1 MARKMRLSDA
11 NVAKLRLEG
20 DEYTVWDTRIPG
32 MGVRVRPSGYRAFV
46 YHHTRE
52 GSSTRHTLGPVTLT
66 RVEEAHRK
74 CLELQVRTGS
84 KKTERAAVTSP
95 PPRFKDFVA
104 GEWWKTCYE
113 RYKPSTRKGTDS
125 ALESQLLPTFGDLPL
140 DRITPT
146 DVNRWFDHYSA
157 TSPGAANYTLNLF
170 RQIIN
175 QAIAREFIRTNP
187 ARGIK
192 RNPRTKLTRFLS
204 REEIRRLHEALD
216 RCVAERP
223 SRRPGADIIRL
234 LLLTGCRRSEIL
246 NLSWQEVAGDVLE
259 LKDTKTGPR
268 RVLLNTAARVI
279 ITRQPRTAS
288 PHVFPSPLDPS
299 RPRSGQVCLWGL
311 VRKQAG
317 IEDVRLHDLRH
328 TYASQAVMRG
338 VPLPMVARLLGHSQV
353 QMTLRYAHTH
363 DKEVEAAAERIGK
376 VITGICDSSGS

>member
-1 MARKMRLSDA
+1 MPSLQCSAERTESMARKMRLSDA
-11 NVAKLRLEG
+11 NVAKLRPEG

-32 MGVRVRPSGYRAFV
+32 FGVRVRPSGYRAFV

-74 CLELQVRTGS
+74 CLELQVGTGS
-84 KKTERAAVTSP
+84 KKTERAAVTTP

-170 RQIIN
+170 RQIMN
-175 QAIAREFIRTNP
+175 QAIAHEYIRTNP

-204 REEIRRLHEALD
+204 REEIRRLHDALD
-216 RCVAERP
+216 QCVAERP

-246 NLSWQEVAGDVLE
+246 EPELAGGGRRCSRAERHQDGPEARASEHSRARYHHPPAAHCQPICLSVAAGPVKTAVRASLP
-259 LKDTKTGPR
+259 LAPCQKTGR
-268 RVLLNTAARVI
+268 YRGCAA
-279 ITRQPRTAS
+279 S
-288 PHVFPSPLDPS
+288 
-299 RPRSGQVCLWGL
+299 
-311 VRKQAG
+311 
-317 IEDVRLHDLRH
+317 
-328 TYASQAVMRG
+328 
-338 VPLPMVARLLGHSQV
+338 
-353 QMTLRYAHTH
+353 
-363 DKEVEAAAERIGK
+363 
-376 VITGICDSSGS
+376 

>member
-1 MARKMRLSDA
+1 MPSLQCSAERTESMARKMRLSDA
-11 NVAKLRLEG
+11 NVAKLRPEG

-32 MGVRVRPSGYRAFV
+32 LGVRVRPSGYRAYV

-52 GSSTRHTLGPVTLT
+52 GSSTKHTLGPVTLT
-66 RVEEAHRK
+66 GVEEARRK

-84 KKTERAAVTSP
+84 NNPERAAGAAP
-95 PPRFKDFVA
+95 PPRFRDFVA

-170 RQIIN
+170 RQIMN
-175 QAIAREFIRTNP
+175 QAMAREYVRTNP

-204 REEIRRLHEALD
+204 REEIHRLHEALD
-216 RCVAERP
+216 QCVAERP

-234 LLLTGCRRSEIL
+234 LLFTGCRRNEIL
-246 NLSWQEVAGDVLE
+246 ELTWQEVTGDVLE

-268 RVLLNTAARVI
+268 HVLLNAAASAI
-279 ITRQPRTAS
+279 IDRQPCTAS
-288 PHVFPSPLDPS
+288 PYVFPSPLDPS
-299 RPRSGQVCLWGL
+299 KPRSGPISLWRL
-311 VRKQAG
+311 AKRQAD

-328 TYASQAVMRG
+328 TCVMKSDFRFPKTIYSI
-338 VPLPMVARLLGHSQV
+338 VFVDKPLSQV
-353 QMTLRYAHTH
+353 T
-363 DKEVEAAAERIGK
+363 
-376 VITGICDSSGS
+376 S